1 MKQHQ
6 AKYAIFLSKA
16 NRDEYLGKLVAN
28 GFRVKRTVVWGRH
41 IVVRYVG
48 DALGGGLT
56 PEQMDGVF
64 YTVKDVDRRK
74 GK

>member
-6 AKYAIFLSKA
+6 AKYAIFLSEA
-16 NRDEYLGKLVAN
+16 NRDKYLGKLIAN
-28 GFRVKRTVVWGRH
+28 GFPVKRAVVWGRR

-48 DALGGGLT
+48 DNMGGILT
-56 PEQMDGVF
+56 PKQLDGVF
-64 YTVKDVDRRK
+64 YTVKDVDERR

>member
-6 AKYAIFLSKA
+6 AKYAIFLHKA
-16 NRDEYLGKLVAN
+16 NRDEYLGKLIAN
-28 GFRVKRTVVWGRH
+28 GFRVKRAVVWGRH

-48 DALGGGLT
+48 DNLGGILT
-56 PEQMDGVF
+56 PKQLDGVF

-74 GK
+74 Q

>member
-1 MKQHQ
+1 MKHPQG
-6 AKYAIFLSKA
+6 KYAIFLSEAK
-16 NRDEYLGKLVAN
+16 RDEYLGKLIAN
-28 GFRVKRTVVWGRH
+28 GFPVKRAVVWGRH

-48 DALGGGLT
+48 DVLGGGLT

-64 YTVKDVDRRK
+64 YTVKDVDKRK

>member
-6 AKYAIFLSKA
+6 AKYAIFLSEA
-16 NRDEYLGKLVAN
+16 NRDAYLGKLIAN
-28 GFRVKRTVVWGRH
+28 GFRVKRAVVWGRH

-56 PEQMDGVF
+56 PKQMDGVF
-64 YTVKDVDRRK
+64 YTVKDVDERR